1 MNGLRDRFHRTIDY
15 MRISITDRCNLRCMY
30 CMPPDGILPIE
41 HKEILSYEEIF
52 RILHIAAGLG
62 VRTVRITGGE
72 PLVRKNISHLI
83 RLIKSIKGILDI
95 SLTTNGILLEQHAD
109 QLAAAG
115 LGRVNISLDSLNRE
129 RYREITRGG
138 DIKAVF
144 RGIEAAEKAG
154 LVPIKINMVPM
165 RGINDDEIKDF
176 AQLTR
181 KASYQVRF
189 IEFMPFS
196 APEIWS
202 PEKFVP
208 SDEIRSVAEE
218 LSPLFPVK
226 LRKSGPAQYF
236 RFEGAFGVMGFI
248 SPLSNHFCGEC
259 NRLRLTADGKLRP
272 CLFSETEIDLKP
284 ALRGDAPDSEIE
296 RLLKLSIE
304 VKPEGHNI
312 RIQNA
317 SLNAIM
323 EQKRDPQR
331 PMSKIG
337 G

>member
-1 MNGLRDRFHRTIDY
+1 MNSLRDRFQRTVDY

-30 CMPPDGILPIE
+30 CMPPDGIPPIK
-41 HKEILSYEEIF
+41 HKEILTYEEIF
-52 RILHIAAGLG
+52 RILHIAAGSG
-62 VRTVRITGGE
+62 VRTIRITGGE
-72 PLVRKNISHLI
+72 PLVRRDVSHLI

-95 SLTTNGILLEQHAD
+95 SLTTNGILLEHHAE
-109 QLAAAG
+109 QLVDAG
-115 LGRVNISLDSLNRE
+115 LDRVNISLDSLNRE
-129 RYREITRGG
+129 RYRKITRGG
-138 DIKAVF
+138 DITAVF

-154 LVPIKINMVPM
+154 LVPVKLNMVPI
-165 RGINDDEIKDF
+165 RGFNDDEIKDF
-176 AQLTR
+176 ARLTL

-202 PEKFVP
+202 PEKFIP
-208 SDEIRSVAEE
+208 ADEIRSVAEE
-218 LSPLFPVK
+218 IGPLSPVK

-236 RFEGAFGVMGFI
+236 RFEGSSGVLGFI

-296 RLLKLSIE
+296 RLINLSIE

-312 RIQNA
+312 RIQNT

-323 EQKRDPQR
+323 EKRRDSKR